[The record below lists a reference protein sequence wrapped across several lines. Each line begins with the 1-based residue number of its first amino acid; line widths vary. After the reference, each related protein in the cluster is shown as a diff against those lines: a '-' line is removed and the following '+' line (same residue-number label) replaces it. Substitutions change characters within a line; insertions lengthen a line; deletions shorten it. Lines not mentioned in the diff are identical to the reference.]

1 MTVGE
6 TPGATVE
13 NAPQYAGL
21 DGKELNMVFPF
32 DHVGIGD
39 GPLGKW
45 TTQRYDFMQLKKI
58 LSHWQTGLD
67 GKAWNSLFWGNHDQ
81 PGLHPAGAMTRP
93 SPPRCW
99 PSAC

>member
-6 TPGATVE
+6 TPATVE

-21 DGKELNMVFPF
+21 DGQGALNMVFQF

-45 TTQRYDFMQLKKI
+45 TTQRYDFMQLKE
-58 LSHWQTGLD
+58 
-67 GKAWNSLFWGNHDQ
+67 NSQSLADW
-81 PGLHPAGAMTRP
+81 PGRQSLE
-93 SPPRCW
+93 
-99 PSAC
+99 